1 MASGP
6 WSLFR
11 SEPEKKDKRAPLLNI
26 ESFDDD
32 ENPSD
37 CAACEL
43 RPSDALSQST
53 TSDDRARATRSR
65 FAYYNDDAEIAPTG
79 DAAGGDAAAE
89 PWWRVKPPS
98 AGTLRAAIGDLGTRA
113 AELSSV
119 VADNVVCAAEVAS
132 YKASETLSELAR
144 PGRAPEP
151 SDPRLDPDLLT
162 DDEWA
167 ARQERNL
174 RELRELESA
183 AAAGRGDGAARDALP
198 PTPRAG
204 VERANDDA
212 AGSGGTRSFSF
223 ASPRARSEPHRPAIE
238 LEAPPNLEDRLLSS
252 PGRRTNSDARRP
264 PRCKGCCCC
273 CVSTSAVCVAL
284 AAAAVLLVMLRV
296 GPAPRWA
303 HAISRFVKA
312 SVK

>member
-1 MASGP
+1 MSGP

-11 SEPEKKDKRAPLLNI
+11 SEPERKDKRAPLLDI

-37 CAACEL
+37 RPACEL
-43 RPSDALSQST
+43 RPSEALSE
-53 TSDDRARATRSR
+53 AAPRATRSR
-65 FAYYNDDAEIAPTG
+65 FAYYNDDDAIAPTG
-79 DAAGGDAAAE
+79 RAEDGGGAAGE
-89 PWWRVKPPS
+89 PWWRVTLAKPAS

-119 VADNVVCAAEVAS
+119 VAENVVNAAEIAS
-132 YKASETLSELAR
+132 FKASETLSELSR
-144 PGRAPEP
+144 PAHAPEP

-183 AAAGRGDGAARDALP
+183 ATAERGDDAARDARLL
-198 PTPRAG
+198 TPWRGFGRADD
-204 VERANDDA
+204 DDA
-212 AGSGGTRSFSF
+212 AVAG
-223 ASPRARSEPHRPAIE
+223 ASSVLATPRPRSEPHRPAIE
-238 LEAPPNLEDRLLSS
+238 FEASSGLEDRLLS
-252 PGRRTNSDARRP
+252 PPARRTNTAARRA
-264 PRCKGCCCC
+264 PRCKCCCC
-273 CVSTSAVCVAL
+273 ISTSAACVVL
-284 AAAAVLLVMLRV
+284 AVAAVLLVVLQV

-303 HAISRFVKA
+303 RAIRRAVERHSGVR
-312 SVK
+312 